1 MPIKWRGRAMELIE
15 KLKILGAA
23 AKYDV
28 CATTAKRFDKGKRPW
43 GKAPSSG
50 ICHSFTPDGRCIS
63 LFKVLMTN
71 ECISDCA
78 YCPNRFDQNIERVS
92 FTPEEL
98 SKLFMQFYKRN
109 YVSGLFLSS
118 GIAINRQRTLEDML
132 KTIEILRYQYK
143 FKGYVH
149 LKVLPGAS
157 QEYIEKAV
165 KLSDRLSIN
174 AEVPNNDYL
183 QKLSERKNFTDDIVE
198 PMKLI
203 NDLSQ
208 KRQYITQSTQFIVG
222 AAGEKDKEILAT
234 TNQLY
239 QDVGLRRAY
248 FSAFQ
253 PVEGTPLEKNSPS
266 RIKREH
272 RLYQADFLL
281 RKYDFEFEDL
291 VFEDDGQLAENLDPK
306 LAMALTN
313 VAKFPLEINKAPYQE
328 LLEIP
333 GIGPV
338 SAKRIVSGRQNFSIK
353 NLNQLKNMGVV
364 TKRAAPF
371 ITIRGKKV
379 GDIDSLLAKKKY
391 KQLSLF

>member
-1 MPIKWRGRAMELIE
+1 MELLE
-15 KLKILGAA
+15 KLEILGSA

-28 CATTAKRFDKGKRPW
+28 CATTANRSDNRKRPW
-43 GKAPSSG
+43 GKLPSSG

-71 ECISDCA
+71 ECVSDCA
-78 YCPNRFDQNIERVS
+78 YCPNRFDQNIQRVS

-98 SKLFMQFYKRN
+98 SKLFMQFYERN

-118 GIAINRQRTLEDML
+118 GIAINRQRTLEKML
-132 KTIEILRYQYK
+132 KAIEILRYQHK
-143 FKGYVH
+143 FKGYIH

-165 KLSDRLSIN
+165 ELSDRLSIN
-174 AEVPNNDYL
+174 AEVPNNEYL
-183 QKLSERKNFTDDIVE
+183 HKLSELKDFNNDIVE

-203 NDLSQ
+203 DNLSQ
-208 KRQYITQSTQFIVG
+208 KKNYITQSTQFIVG

-239 QDVGLRRAY
+239 KDVGLRRAY

-253 PVEGTPLEKNSPS
+253 PIKGTPLAKNNSS
-266 RIKREH
+266 SVKREH

-281 RKYDFEFEDL
+281 RKYDFNFNDLIFE
-291 VFEDDGQLAENLDPK
+291 ENGQLSENIDPK
-306 LAMALTN
+306 LAIALN
-313 VAKFPLEINKAPYQE
+313 KADKFPLEINKASYHE
-328 LLEIP
+328 LLEVP

-338 SAKRIVSGRQNFSIK
+338 SAKRIIRGRKKFSIK
-353 NLNQLKNMGVV
+353 TLNQLKNIGAV

-371 ITIRGKKV
+371 ITINGKKV
-379 GDIDSLLAKKKY
+379 GDIDNLLANKEY